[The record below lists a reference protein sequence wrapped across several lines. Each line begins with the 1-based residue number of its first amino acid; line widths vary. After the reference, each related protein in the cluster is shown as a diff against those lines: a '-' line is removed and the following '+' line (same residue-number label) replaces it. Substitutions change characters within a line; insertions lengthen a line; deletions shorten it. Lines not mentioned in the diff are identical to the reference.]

1 MPLSS
6 SLTYVQV
13 LLAALIPDVPGDIEL
28 LQAREYYM
36 QHQLIIQELTAA
48 DDEKDR
54 KEISRDI
61 IIE

>member
-1 MPLSS
+1 M
-6 SLTYVQV
+6 
-13 LLAALIPDVPGDIEL
+13 AALIPDVPGDIDL
-28 LQAREYYM
+28 LKAREHYA

-54 KEISRDI
+54 KEISSDI